1 VEELKKIY
9 VVPSKG
15 CLIRFPNSREIV
27 PEEGC
32 LVDQDPYWTRRIFM
46 GDVTIKEVSV
56 KNEQVLVH
64 EKKESKKQKVEVRN
78 DD

>member
-1 VEELKKIY
+1 
-9 VVPSKG
+9 
-15 CLIRFPNSREIV
+15 
-27 PEEGC
+27 